1 MGERRKLP
9 VTALCGMDFNY
20 RRRSFIAGAAAVS
33 GAISVPTFAR
43 AAGPRTIK
51 VGMLKTV
58 NTVVMQ
64 FYQKFAAPG
73 DTYQVIIF
81 DTPPDGK
88 DGLVSGSVDFGI
100 FGLAAATLGASQGQ
114 PLTVVAAAGGK
125 AMAIVVAANSP
136 AKTFADLKGKKIAYQ
151 PGSTQEVVLREL
163 LKMNGMGPT
172 DYQPVRLSFGDM
184 ANALARG
191 DVDAYIGS
199 EPGPSISVLSG
210 KGRVL
215 VYPYMTPVG
224 AINVV
229 FATRSDIVA
238 KQPDYVRDVVKTHA
252 AACKWATNPSNRT
265 EFETMTTKV
274 LGPSKEVLDLAMN
287 NINFDYAIDAEYL
300 KKAKYY
306 GEQMIALKEI
316 SALPDYDKFI
326 NTSFLPK

>member
-1 MGERRKLP
+1 MTDRR
-9 VTALCGMDFNY
+9 TFMTSAAAA
-20 RRRSFIAGAAAVS
+20 AGAVALPS
-33 GAISVPTFAR
+33 FAR

-73 DTYQVIIF
+73 DTYEVIIF

-88 DGLVSGSVDFGI
+88 DALVSGSVDFGI
-100 FGLAAATLGASQGQ
+100 FGLAAATLGAASGQ
-114 PLTVVAAAGGK
+114 PVTIIAAAGGK
-125 AMAIVVAANSP
+125 AMAVVVDAAST

-163 LKMNGMGPT
+163 MKMASFTPA
-172 DYQPVRLSFGDM
+172 DVQLVRLSFGDM

-191 DVDAYIGS
+191 DVDAYVGS

-215 VYPYMTPVG
+215 LYPYNTPVG

-229 FATRSDIVA
+229 FCSRRDVIA
-238 KQPDYVRDVVKTHA
+238 KQPDYVRDVMKTHV
-252 AACKWATNPSNRT
+252 AACKWASNPANLT
-265 EFETMTTKV
+265 EFEAMTTKT
-274 LGPSKEVLDLAMN
+274 LGPTKATLDMAMK
-287 NINFDYAIDAEYL
+287 NINFDYMIDAAYL
-300 KKAKYY
+300 AKAKYY
-306 GEQMIALKEI
+306 GTQMVTLKEI
-316 SALPDYDKFI
+316 AAVPDYSTFI
-326 NTSFLPK
+326 DTQFLPKA

>member
-1 MGERRKLP
+1 MTDRR
-9 VTALCGMDFNY
+9 TFMTSAAAA
-20 RRRSFIAGAAAVS
+20 AGAVALPS
-33 GAISVPTFAR
+33 FAR

-73 DTYQVIIF
+73 DTYEVIIF

-88 DGLVSGSVDFGI
+88 DALVSGSVDFGI
-100 FGLAAATLGASQGQ
+100 FGLAAATLGAASGQ
-114 PLTVVAAAGGK
+114 PVTIIAAAGGK
-125 AMAIVVAANSP
+125 AMAVVVDAAST

-163 LKMNGMGPT
+163 MKMASFTPA
-172 DYQPVRLSFGDM
+172 DVQLVRLSFGDM

-191 DVDAYIGS
+191 DVDAYVGS

-215 VYPYMTPVG
+215 LYPYNTPVG

-229 FATRSDIVA
+229 FCTRRDVIA
-238 KQPDYVRDVVKTHA
+238 KQPDYVRDVMKTHV
-252 AACKWATNPSNRT
+252 AACKWASNPANLA
-265 EFETMTTKV
+265 EFEAMTTKI
-274 LGPSKEVLDLAMN
+274 LGPTKATLDMAMK
-287 NINFDYAIDAEYL
+287 NINFDYMIDAAYL
-300 KKAKYY
+300 AKAKYY
-306 GEQMIALKEI
+306 GAQMVTLKEI
-316 SALPDYDKFI
+316 AAVPDYSTFI
-326 NTSFLPK
+326 DTAFLPKA